1 MPIPVWLPIALA
13 AASAGANHLG
23 QRKVDKASEEAYR
36 WVEARND
43 KNIDKAKKAARK
55 TEDLYSDVNAKEAK
69 ETQRLS
75 SLLTD
80 TKPVQQAN
88 SAVAD
93 GGVTDTIVAENNRQ
107 KASNKRYTDEVGSA
121 RASLLAP
128 AYINRNN
135 AISSM
140 QHGTDITQAKDFMG
154 GDNAVFNT
162 KLQNASTK
170 GAAWGTAGDVLS
182 MAAMLTG
189 MGSLMAPSAGA
200 GAGAAAG
207 SGGLGPNAA
216 ALPNL
221 AAKNP
226 INLMPIKPTNPF
238 IL

>member
-1 MPIPVWLPIALA
+1 MPIPIWIPIALA
-13 AASAGANHLG
+13 AASAGANYLG

-36 WVEARND
+36 WVEGRND

-93 GGVTDTIVAENNRQ
+93 GGVTDTIIAENNRQ

-121 RASLLAP
+121 RAALLAP
-128 AYINRNN
+128 TYINRNN

-140 QHGTDITQAKDFMG
+140 QNGTDITQAKDFMG

-170 GAAWGTAGDVLS
+170 GATYGTVGDLLS
-182 MAAMLTG
+182 MASMFTG
-189 MGSLMAPSAGA
+189 MGSLMAPSAA
-200 GAGAAAG
+200 GGAAAG
-207 SGGLGPNAA
+207 SGGLGPNAVP
-216 ALPNL
+216 LPNL

-226 INLMPIKPTNPF
+226 LNLMPVKPTHPF
-238 IL
+238 AL